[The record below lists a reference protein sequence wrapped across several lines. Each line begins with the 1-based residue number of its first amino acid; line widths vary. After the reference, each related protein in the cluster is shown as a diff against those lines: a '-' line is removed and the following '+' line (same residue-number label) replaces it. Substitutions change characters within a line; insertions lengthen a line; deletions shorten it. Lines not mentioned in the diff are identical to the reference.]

1 MTNNKHYQMVDHNI
15 VFLTQH
21 ANEAVA
27 EIDLRVKEIFKGA
40 MFFNPKDNTTLSAE
54 RVSLDFEI
62 SENTGAFY
70 IVVKANLPYPRQHD
84 LKVKFRKR
92 QTTLHYIDG
101 DFVHVEEYEYSSGG
115 GSNIKFLLPGETES
129 TDFTQYVLDNL

>member
-1 MTNNKHYQMVDHNI
+1 MTNNKHYQMVDHSI
-15 VFLTQH
+15 VFLTQY

-40 MFFNPKDNTTLSAE
+40 KFFNPKDNTTLSAE

-92 QTTLHYIDG
+92 ETTLHYIDG

-129 TDFTQYVLDNL
+129 TDFTGYVLENL